1 MDLTAVE
8 GELRTKVAAGA
19 LDDAAGLAIS
29 SYGAELLGFLR
40 ATSRDDDLADEAFAI
55 ASEQLWKHL
64 ASFRWEAL
72 VRTWFY
78 QLGRNA
84 LHQLRVDPRRRRE
97 RNLPFSLVTSIEEV
111 HRQPTPAFQRTE
123 VKQALRELRDRLE
136 PLDHELLILRLDR
149 SMSWKD
155 IARALTE
162 DEAEAAGEV
171 ERRAASLRKRYERI
185 KLELRELAI
194 ARGLLESRD

>member
-1 MDLTAVE
+1 MDVTAVE
-8 GELRTKVAAGA
+8 GELRVKAASGA
-19 LDDAAGLAIS
+19 FDDAAGLAIS

-40 ATSRDDDLADEAFAI
+40 AIAGNDDLADEAFAI

-64 ASFRWEAL
+64 ARFRWEAL
-72 VRTWFY
+72 LRTWFY

-84 LHQLRVDPRRRRE
+84 LHQLRVDPRRRPE

-111 HRQPTPAFQRTE
+111 RRHPTPAFQRTE
-123 VKQALRELRDRLE
+123 IKEALRELRDRLE

-155 IARALTE
+155 IARAMSE
-162 DEAEAAGEV
+162 DEAEAASSID
-171 ERRAASLRKRYERI
+171 RRAAALRKRYERI
-185 KLELRELAI
+185 KLELRELAV
-194 ARGLLESRD
+194 ARGLLDSRD